1 MHEFNCQDRSGDACV
16 AGCSHCEVG
25 GENVLRRQAESP
37 LQGWRLAL
45 GASTVFW
52 VPLLLAIV
60 GAVVGNAHQVYQ
72 LTGAAAGFAVGTTVS
87 RAIMKLVYPTDEE
100 GAHG

>member
-1 MHEFNCQDRSGDACV
+1 MYEINCQDRSGDACAV
-16 AGCSHCEVG
+16 GCSHCEAG
-25 GENVLRRQAESP
+25 GDELHRQAGSP

-45 GASTVFW
+45 GASAVFW

-87 RAIMKLVYPTDEE
+87 KAIMKLVYPTDEE

>member
-1 MHEFNCQDRSGDACV
+1 MSLQSRILSL
-16 AGCSHCEVG
+16 
-25 GENVLRRQAESP
+25 VLI
-37 LQGWRLAL
+37 LLLVLL
-45 GASTVFW
+45 GAVVASMFEPSGVGPGF
-52 VPLLLAIV
+52 VSIGIGAVLLAIV

-87 RAIMKLVYPTDEE
+87 KAIMKLVYPTDEE